1 MIYAKLHDRM
11 YPVYGL
17 YFETKDT
24 LKLNDNLKS
33 KLHSQSEISMVCQ
46 RTRPKLILK
55 INKDNEA
62 LSIIQDEAVEK
73 TVE

>member
-33 KLHSQSEISMVCQ
+33 KLHSQSEISMVRQ
-46 RTRPKLILK
+46 RNRPKL
-55 INKDNEA
+55 
-62 LSIIQDEAVEK
+62 V
-73 TVE
+73 